1 VDGCARQ
8 RGATAFVAQVISS
21 MRSREH
27 EPVLVAEVVRLLAV
41 APGQVVVDGT
51 VGLGGHA
58 AVLAPLL
65 SPGGVYL
72 GVDVDGQMLERAR
85 QLLADAPAE
94 IIRLIQASYT
104 DLPEVLER
112 EGLTR
117 VDHVLLDLGINSA
130 QLDDSERGFSFDRD
144 GPLDMRFDRSDQT
157 RALDI
162 INSAS
167 EEELADMFYNYGQE
181 SASRRI
187 ARRICQVRH
196 AGRITTTKALAA
208 AVESSGIPGGKT
220 HPATRVFQALR
231 IAVNGELRNL
241 ETFLEQVTDLIR
253 PGGKLAVISFHS
265 LEDGLVKRFLREAKQ
280 AGTFRELTKR
290 PVIAEPAE
298 RGRNPRSRSAKL
310 RVAERL

>member
-1 VDGCARQ
+1 LRRQ